1 MSAGWRSVVT
11 AEDPAEAVSK
21 AVAEAVTHFAL
32 SDKENFVIGS
42 LILCQEILEDLE
54 SATYF
59 YAPEVLAD
67 AGFHD
72 LAKDLEKLN
81 E

>member
-1 MSAGWRSVVT
+1 MI
-11 AEDPAEAVSK
+11 EAL
-21 AVAEAVTHFAL
+21 THFAEK
-32 SDKENFVIGS
+32 DEPNFVIGS
-42 LILCQEILEDLE
+42 LIMSQEIIEDLE

-59 YAPEVLAD
+59 YTPVVLAD

-72 LAKDLEKLN
+72 LAKDLQVSN